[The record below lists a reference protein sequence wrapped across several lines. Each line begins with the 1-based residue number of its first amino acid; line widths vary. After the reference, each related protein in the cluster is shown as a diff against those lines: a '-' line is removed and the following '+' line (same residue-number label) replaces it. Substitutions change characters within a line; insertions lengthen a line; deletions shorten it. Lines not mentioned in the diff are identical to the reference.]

1 PIHVCPSAMLHG
13 SLLGNGPRSSIDEA
27 ARFSLWHPRLPKVH
41 GCTTGGITTS
51 QKPLAMYGADEQGCG
66 KIGENCQVPTPLGF
80 RHQQLNC
87 RLVSGLEPPR
97 TCRFLRCLRNSRIEE
112 GGMVGNRF
120 TRPTAKNARR
130 RICKVWLGSDLQS
143 AVSARFRQRY
153 KLLNLLQVL

>member
-1 PIHVCPSAMLHG
+1 MWENRGKL
-13 SLLGNGPRSSIDEA
+13 SSTA
-27 ARFSLWHPRLPKVH
+27 
-41 GCTTGGITTS
+41 
-51 QKPLAMYGADEQGCG
+51 PL
-66 KIGENCQVPTPLGF
+66 VF

-112 GGMVGNRF
+112 GGMVRNRF
-120 TRPTAKNARR
+120 TRPSAKNARR

-153 KLLNLLQVL
+153 KLLNLLQVLGMAAIVFIGPRL